1 MLKQFG
7 ALPTEE
13 RVRNMKGRDY
23 LWCLTNLLL
32 DREEELERLCPS
44 CRARAE
50 QEHCPVCGRTTGQ
63 TEGADNPD
71 FDWERYRRLREGER
85 L

>member
-13 RVRNMKGRDY
+13 RARNMKGRDY

-44 CRARAE
+44 CRARAAGALPGVWE
-50 QEHCPVCGRTTGQ
+50 NDRPDGGSGQ
-63 TEGADNPD
+63 PG
-71 FDWERYRRLREGER
+71 L
-85 L
+85 